1 MNFWFAFTKNT
12 FKRGTGEPNEVAAGV
27 HVEGNFVRL
36 RAEVEGESVI
46 AARGEGEREV
56 AAVVSTAAVVES
68 SGGAGGGGFE
78 EVVG

>member
-1 MNFWFAFTKNT
+1 M
-12 FKRGTGEPNEVAAGV
+12 
-27 HVEGNFVRL
+27 RL

-78 EVVG
+78 EVVGVVEI